1 MLNSSPTPAST
12 TVRKDLPPSGVK
24 ATAPHVVLP
33 HVHDRVALLDP
44 ESILIPAVPNRAEEA
59 YSDESFQQLTRSISA
74 AGGNVQAI
82 HVREVVQPDGSIRY
96 ELVAGQRR
104 VMACIDAR
112 VKVRAVIE
120 AGLGDGEA
128 LLKRLH
134 ENRARADLA
143 PLEFG
148 WQVKHVLDSNAGFTQ
163 RTLAKALGCSEAAV
177 SRALDLA
184 RLPAAVVDT
193 FPSVHDIRY
202 EDVKP
207 LKVALKENQSA
218 VFEEAQRIRSE
229 QGVPG
234 REIVRRLLNAA
245 KPQLA
250 PCKSDP
256 KLRTPLVGS
265 AGTAL
270 GEWGVNAVGALE
282 LTINASMSDVQRK
295 ALAEQVGIFLERK
308 VFGQKSVK
316 LAAASNDSATHG
328 PASQTKHE
336 AALAP

>member
-1 MLNSSPTPAST
+1 MLNSSPTSASIALS
-12 TVRKDLPPSGVK
+12 KNLPPSGVK
-24 ATAPHVVLP
+24 ATAQHVVPP

-44 ESILIPAVPNRAEEA
+44 KSILIPAVPNRSEES
-59 YSDESFQQLTRSISA
+59 YFDEPFQQLTRSIIA

-82 HVREVVQPDGSIRY
+82 HVREVAQPDGSIRH

-104 VMACIDAR
+104 VMACIDAG

-148 WQVKHVLDSNAGFTQ
+148 WQVKHFLDSNAGYTQ

-218 VFEEAQRIRSE
+218 VFEEAQRIQSE
-229 QGVPG
+229 QGVTG

-250 PCKSDP
+250 SCKSDP
-256 KLRTPLVGS
+256 KLRTPLVGT

-270 GEWGVNAVGALE
+270 GEWGVNALGALE
-282 LTINASMSDVQRK
+282 LTINAPMSDVQRK
-295 ALAEQVGIFLERK
+295 ALAEQVGVFLERK
-308 VFGQKSVK
+308 VLAQKSVK
-316 LAAASNDSATHG
+316 PGSASDNSATNG
-328 PASQTKHE
+328 PASQTKDGAP
-336 AALAP
+336 AAP